1 MICLTGKKKF
11 FLSHLQGCQ
20 RVVEDWHKILQV
32 RSLVL
37 SPQEDMKSWLKYSSL
52 CRKSGRLALS
62 HKTLVM
68 LLGNDPSK
76 QADQP
81 LPTTYPQVTFAYMKH
96 MWNENKKVRK
106 LKGLLRFS
114 FSFRSFCEGAL
125 YKSRWSVAE
134 VWQLLL
140 FSIVGAAI
148 EFRVRSIVSVI
159 VLRRVST
166 QCRDLE

>member
-1 MICLTGKKKF
+1 
-11 FLSHLQGCQ
+11 
-20 RVVEDWHKILQV
+20 
-32 RSLVL
+32 
-37 SPQEDMKSWLKYSSL
+37 MKSWLKYSSL

-106 LKGLLRFS
+106 GKSYCYHLAL
-114 FSFRSFCEGAL
+114 GASVKAPCM
-125 YKSRWSVAE
+125 YKCRWSVAVLVFRVV
-134 VWQLLL
+134 VWRLLL
-140 FSIVGAAI
+140 FSIVGAAVV
-148 EFRVRSIVSVI
+148 FRVRSMVCVI

-166 QCRDLE
+166 QNNYKEI